1 MKDVL
6 IVDDEEA
13 ICEALVD
20 LLDRNG
26 ITADSA
32 GSRSSA
38 LEKLRS
44 AEFEVV
50 LLDLRMPE
58 VQGLSLLR
66 EIRDSAP
73 RLPVIVITAFATVE
87 TAVEAMKQ
95 GAVDFI
101 TKPIDQAQLLRA
113 LEPALRLFEEEAEA
127 SSLFIPLSKDLQL
140 VCRDPRT
147 VEVVTRA
154 KKVAASELPVLITG
168 ETGVG
173 KEVFARLLHEYG
185 PRKSGPFV
193 KVNCAAIPKDLFES
207 DLFGH
212 MKGAFSGA
220 IVDKPGRVE
229 LAEGGTLFL
238 DEIGELP
245 FPAQAKLLQF
255 LQDHTFERVGDVRTR
270 KADVRVVSATNRD
283 LRDAF
288 REDLLNRL
296 GIALQVPA
304 LRERAG
310 DIEPLAR
317 YFLERQPK
325 KVQLAPDVIA
335 ALRAHSW
342 RGNVRELAR
351 RIAEA
356 VALSDG
362 PTLSVA
368 DILPAAPSTPTIF
381 EERDQFEKRRILETL
396 ERTKGNRTEAAKVLG
411 ISRRGLQKKLK
422 EFGIQ

>member
-13 ICEALVD
+13 ICQALVG

-32 GSRSSA
+32 GDRASA
-38 LEKLRS
+38 LQKLS
-44 AEFEVV
+44 SSDYEAV

-66 EIRDSAP
+66 EVREVAP
-73 RLPVIVITAFATVE
+73 RVSVIVITAYATVE
-87 TAVEAMKQ
+87 TAVDAMKQ

-113 LEPALRLFEEEAEA
+113 LEPALRLYEQEAEA
-127 SSLFIPLSKDLQL
+127 SPLFIPLSKDLQL

-147 VEVVTRA
+147 VDVVTRA

-304 LRERAG
+304 LRERPG

-325 KVQLAPDVIA
+325 RLQFGPGALE
-335 ALRAHSW
+335 ALRAHPW

-351 RIAEA
+351 RIGEA
-356 VALSDG
+356 VALADG
-362 PTLSVA
+362 PALAATDL
-368 DILPAAPSTPTIF
+368 LPAAPAPQNIF

-396 ERTKGNRTEAAKVLG
+396 DQTKGNRTEAAKVLG